1 MFVGSEGQRE
11 VPKMETHREL
21 DDVRNEGKG
30 RVYDD
35 SKHPQPGKKQTNKK
49 TLTENYKCPF
59 CHK

>member
-35 SKHPQPGKKQTNKK
+35 SKHPQPGKKNKQTRK
-49 TLTENYKCPF
+49 
-59 CHK
+59 H